1 MKKILWVFLA
11 LLLILV
17 VVGYNLNRIAEHLAN
32 NNIEYLLDQNDPSR
46 LYDYK
51 FNKIKLDIWAGN
63 LEVDGVIVKPRKEA
77 VDSLKKIGQPKR
89 FLLEGQLNDVRLKGL
104 DVIRLITDKE
114 VSIDSFIVMNP
125 VLRILVDPSVKPD
138 TTGPA
143 LSKDLLSEKVTYGSI
158 NYLLLNNAKIRWI
171 NSSEDSSSYFS
182 CDSVSLLVKDLY
194 TDSLMLKS
202 NQTLKFSEALFKGRN
217 FDLNFIKD
225 ARLTAKGIDFS
236 FKKNLLILNQ
246 VIFRNID
253 DKRQFTRELKY
264 EKEWFNVKIETL
276 ELTSKDIAHWGYI
289 DYLKIDKVRMIDP
302 VILAY
307 KDKRVTDPPFRVK
320 ALPAKAIRE
329 IKVPLHIESI
339 EIKNGS
345 ATYEEIAEK
354 GKLPG
359 RIVFTKI
366 NLKAHNFTNV
376 KEILQQHPNF
386 TITGST
392 DFLDK
397 STIDL
402 RLDFPI
408 LDPHQK
414 FFAKGTITNVKATDL
429 NNILSNM
436 VYAEFKEG
444 DIHKVSFHMT
454 ADEEH
459 ATGTIDAHYN
469 NLKITLLDT
478 ASVNKRKEHVEKRI
492 MALLANAVVRRNNEP
507 ESRRYIQGQIDFL
520 RPKNKSVL
528 NYIWN
533 SIKTG
538 LITVAVD
545 PRLSKKLVEKTN
557 EKVKEKEKKYARS

>member
-1 MKKILWVFLA
+1 MKKLLWVFLA

-17 VVGYNLNRIAEHLAN
+17 VLGFNLNRIAEHLAN
-32 NNIEYLLDQNDPSR
+32 NNIEYLLDQNDPTR

-63 LEVDGVIVKPRKEA
+63 LEIAGVIVEPRKKA

-89 FLLEGQLNDVRLKGL
+89 FLLEGHLNDVRLKGL
-104 DVIRLITDKE
+104 DVIRLITDQE

-138 TTGPA
+138 TSGPA
-143 LSKDLLSEKVTYGSI
+143 LSKDLLSEKITYGSI
-158 NYLLLNNAKIRWI
+158 NFLLLNNAKIRWI

-236 FKKNLLILNQ
+236 FSKNLLILNQ
-246 VIFRNID
+246 VIFRNTD
-253 DKRQFTRELKY
+253 NKKEFTRELKY

-307 KDKRVTDPPFRVK
+307 KDKRVMDPPFRIK

-329 IKVPLHIESI
+329 IKVPLYIETI

-359 RIVFTKI
+359 RIYFTKI
-366 NLKAHNFTNV
+366 NLKAQNFTNV
-376 KEILQQHPNF
+376 KEILHRQPNF

-429 NNILSNM
+429 NNILGNM

-444 DIHKVSFHMT
+444 DIHKVSFQMT

-478 ASVNKRKEHVEKRI
+478 ASVNKRKEHVEKRL
-492 MALLANAVVRRNNEP
+492 MAMLANAVVRRNNEP

-557 EKVKEKEKKYARS
+557 EKVKEKENK